1 MWIRLETPGRAAGHA
16 EMRGIP
22 SASLGAGSSTP
33 QPLRCAKCLLR
44 SGAQDDSVSWM
55 LIRLTMAFVR
65 SWRLLRRSRASG
77 HFRRLLQGRRA
88 GRTPAILFRTTG
100 CYRGRASGCAIRNW
114 VRRIPVRCIENQR
127 RYRSLE
133 ERNSAPIEYPVSRK
147 RTSGRTRGRSGVVA
161 IRLAASLARSHRF
174 SAGWDRADE
183 CELRRAWDSPSSCI
197 VRRAANT

>member
-1 MWIRLETPGRAAGHA
+1 VWIRLETPGRAAGHA
-16 EMRGIP
+16 EMRGVP

-33 QPLRCAKCLLR
+33 QPFRCAKWLLR
-44 SGAQDDSVSWM
+44 SGWQGGWIP
-55 LIRLTMAFVR
+55 LIPTTLFVR

-77 HFRRLLQGRRA
+77 HFRRPLQGRRA

-133 ERNSAPIEYPVSRK
+133 ERNRAPIEYLVSRK
-147 RTSGRTRGRSGVVA
+147 RTSGRTRGRSASAATLLVA
-161 IRLAASLARSHRF
+161 SAEHSHSLPGDSDTVAVCARLK
-174 SAGWDRADE
+174 
-183 CELRRAWDSPSSCI
+183 AWDSLDSCI
-197 VRRAANT
+197 VRRAAKT